1 MHEMF
6 LGVLEKDMITD
17 NNKRTRVYS
26 LVLAMSLLLSSL
38 LVGCNTDKSSSFDA
52 VGEMLETVDTEKVL
66 ECEVIYPKGSSAAV
80 VMAARELAELLEAQT
95 EMSVTAHQYDKK
107 YDPEKLYVVI
117 GKVADDVTQYWYDG
131 MREDDY
137 VCRVYKNTVAIG
149 GITDSATLTAIQRF
163 IDEILPASEYGYI
176 AEEGVLFEFIGTYD
190 DDKNQDEMDSVKVL
204 LNGFGLGEYEIVYT
218 DDSLTSL
225 VGELKEGIKQRT
237 SCSLNL
243 SLRNPSKSKR
253 EIIVRVNNDIEA
265 MKYRIYG
272 YDGDIF
278 VESASIYGV
287 SFAIDRVLE
296 RMSEVTGEETKEIQI
311 LEEELFSYINYG
323 ITVASYRIE
332 ENVRISNKELNS
344 VVSAVKQSGAD
355 VITVS
360 VPTGNLWNALNMYL
374 YDTYDHRLLDCNDG
388 SVVAVLSRPN
398 MTVIDE
404 AVLKTEKGTLATEI
418 TLTCSNKKYRVLS
431 LYLPEEDCAEKKLE
445 LVDALYTTSEEQSIC
460 IITTAQNY
468 VMSKDIPNT
477 DSYLCVLEETV
488 NSGTAK
494 YETRVLIS
502 PSLDCYNK
510 ESIGDDEGRLVGTA
524 VSVRNGIE

>member
-1 MHEMF
+1 MF

-26 LVLAMSLLLSSL
+26 LVLAMSLLFSSL
-38 LVGCNTDKSSSFDA
+38 LVGCNTDKISSFDA

-163 IDEILPASEYGYI
+163 TDEILPASEYGYI
-176 AEEGVLFEFIGTYD
+176 AEEGVLFEFIGS
-190 DDKNQDEMDSVKVL
+190 DKFL
-204 LNGFGLGEYEIVYT
+204 LNGCALGEYEIVYV
-218 DDSLTSL
+218 DDSLISL
-225 VGELKEGIKQRT
+225 AVKLKEGIEEKT
-237 SCSLNL
+237 KCSLNVFR
-243 SLRNPSKSKR
+243 RNPSNSKK

-272 YDGDIF
+272 YDDDIF
-278 VESASIYGV
+278 VEADSIYGV
-287 SFAIDRVLE
+287 SLAIDRVLE
-296 RMSEVTGEETKEIQI
+296 RISEVVGEETKEIQI
-311 LEEELFSYINYG
+311 LDEELFSYINYG

-332 ENVRISNKELNS
+332 KNVRISNKELIS
-344 VVSAVKQSGAD
+344 VSSAVKQSGAD

-388 SVVAVLSRPN
+388 SVVAVLSRPD

-404 AVLKTEKGTLATEI
+404 AVLKTEKGSLATEI
-418 TLTCSNKKYRVLS
+418 TLICSNKKYRVLS
-431 LYLPEEDCAEKKLE
+431 LYLPEEDYAEKNLE
-445 LVDALYTTSEEQSIC
+445 IINAFYGNSEEQSIC

-502 PSLDCYNK
+502 PNLDCYDK
-510 ESIGDDEGRLVGTA
+510 ESIGDNEGRLVGTA
-524 VSVRNGIE
+524 VSVRNGIK